1 MNEPIIKKLNQL
13 GYHTLPGEWYDRVDE
28 WKQWYVGD
36 VKAFH
41 TYRRYNG
48 NNWRKAHR
56 ASMGMAKKVCEDW
69 ANLLMNEKVKVTLEG
84 EKEQAF
90 VDQVFDNNN
99 LRVRLNE
106 AQELKSA
113 YGTVAYIPRVINQ
126 TAAGGADIE
135 VDVVT
140 VEHIFPLHWEN
151 GQISECAFSSVLT
164 NAGHDYVYLQIH
176 TRDERGSYMIE
187 NQLYRYDNG
196 FLTDAALADVPGY
209 NRIPPVV
216 YTGRTERQFVI
227 DKPNLTNNVNYHY
240 PIGIPVFAN
249 AIDALRGVDCAFDN
263 YINELDNGQMV
274 LMVKMAATRWED
286 GEPTFDADDRRFYL
300 LPEDT
305 QQGSIVEPIVPS
317 LRTQQLSIGLQ
328 DQLNILASKCGLG
341 ERFYRLD
348 GGSVS
353 TATQVIS
360 ENSNLFRTIKKHEIV
375 LEAALKELCRVIL
388 RLGNDATGAGLDEN
402 VEISVDFDDSIIEDK
417 NADFQRD
424 LQLLNAGI
432 LNDWEFRAK
441 WMNEDEATAKAALPK
456 VQEMVDEEQQEVE

>member
-13 GYHTLPGEWYDRVDE
+13 GYHTLPGEWYDRVDG

-90 VDQVFDNNN
+90 VDQVFDSNN

-126 TAAGGADIE
+126 TADGGADIE

-140 VEHIFPLHWEN
+140 VEHIFPLRWEN

-164 NAGHDYVYLQIH
+164 YAGHDYVYMQLH
-176 TRDERGSYMIE
+176 TRDERGYYMIE

-216 YTGRTERQFVI
+216 YTGRTERQFVT
-227 DKPNLTNNVNYHY
+227 DKLNITNNVNYHY
-240 PIGIPVFAN
+240 PIGIPAFAN

-348 GGSVS
+348 GGNVS

-388 RLGNDATGAGLDEN
+388 RLGNDATGAGLNEN

-432 LNDWEFRAK
+432 LNDWELRAK

-456 VQEMVDEEQQEVE
+456 VQEMVDEGQYEIE

>member
-1 MNEPIIKKLNQL
+1 MNEAIIKKLNQL

-28 WKQWYVGD
+28 WKQWYIGD

-48 NNWRKAHR
+48 NNWRKVHR

-84 EKEQAF
+84 EKEQTF
-90 VDQVFDNNN
+90 VDQVFGRNN
-99 LRVRLNE
+99 LYARLNE

-113 YGTVAYIPRVINQ
+113 YGTVAYIPRVVNQ
-126 TAAGGADIE
+126 TADGGAEIE

-140 VEHIFPLHWEN
+140 VEHIFPLRWEN

-176 TRDERGSYMIE
+176 TRDERGTYIIE

-227 DKPNLTNNVNYHY
+227 DKPNITNNVNYHY

-348 GGSVS
+348 GGNVS

-388 RLGNDATGAGLDEN
+388 RLGNDATGAGLNEN

-456 VQEMVDEEQQEVE
+456 VQEMVDEGQYEIE

>member
-13 GYHTLPGEWYDRVDE
+13 GYHTLPGEWYNRVDE

-90 VDQVFDNNN
+90 VDQVFDSNN

-126 TAAGGADIE
+126 TADGGADIE

-140 VEHIFPLHWEN
+140 VEHIFPLRWEN

-164 NAGHDYVYLQIH
+164 YAGHDYVYMQLH
-176 TRDERGSYMIE
+176 TRDERGYYVIE

-227 DKPNLTNNVNYHY
+227 DKLNITNNVNYHY
-240 PIGIPVFAN
+240 PIGIPAFAN

-348 GGSVS
+348 GGNVS

-388 RLGNDATGAGLDEN
+388 RLGNDATGAGLNEN

-432 LNDWEFRAK
+432 LNDWELRAK

-456 VQEMVDEEQQEVE
+456 VQEMVDEGQYEIE

>member
-113 YGTVAYIPRVINQ
+113 YGTIAYIPRVINQ

-140 VEHIFPLHWEN
+140 VEHIFPLRWEN

-176 TRDERGSYMIE
+176 KRDERGSYMIE